1 MQIFKLDKL
10 TKTGYNVTQFCY
22 KGVWTKSDILGNGGR
37 KYSVDVNILVWL
49 CYILLFSELKM
60 YNFRIYVTKFFL
72 FLGNWKM
79 IRRKEKRKANSNQ
92 KKRKTRYV
100 HLIRLLF
107 I

>member
-60 YNFRIYVTKFFL
+60 YNFRIYVTKFFY
-72 FLGNWKM
+72 F
-79 IRRKEKRKANSNQ
+79 
-92 KKRKTRYV
+92 
-100 HLIRLLF
+100 
-107 I
+107 